1 MCHTPLL
8 TQHPAVWSQALAMH
22 WHYAILLLLL
32 CLSVSRVPRL
42 CGGSLVALLRVLQL
56 ITDAPTRRRTCLW
69 REPRCAAALFSAFSC
84 AKRRPPPSSGRV
96 AAPLVLLLFL
106 ATARPASTAEVAGCS
121 PGSWVNV
128 SGFVSPAALNGV
140 YAPYIY
146 NNASSAGLGWTLPY
160 SRWPPYNGT
169 GWPSGLTCN
178 MNSHFGSSFPDG
190 FYNVNNG
197 GQNSSS
203 QFFITLSANGNYYL
217 GTYYADYGYG
227 SYWGIHTGAATCGTG
242 NSKITSNLFVYNYCG
257 GAPCGAAN
265 TAADPF
271 TASTVTATVNSL
283 TFTNNLGIIS
293 SGSGVSGGGALW
305 SKYAGLVLTI
315 LPFTTTASTGSWT
328 NSDTPAGIVVS
339 CISPL
344 TCSSGQ
350 YVANTVTGS
359 FLSSYSCTNCSA
371 GTYQS
376 AALNSNG
383 AWSCIPCASGYS
395 TNGLSG
401 QSVCVPC
408 LYGTNGTSGQA
419 NCSAA
424 TGLARFALD
433 VAGNSTALASWT
445 GTNPCN
451 GTSTSNW
458 TGVTC
463 SGSLPVALAL
473 SGLGLTGSVS
483 CAASGNTSVTY
494 IDLVRA
500 HASTPSACSY

>member
-8 TQHPAVWSQALAMH
+8 TLQLSVWSQALAMH
-22 WHYAILLLLL
+22 WHYASLLLLL

-56 ITDAPTRRRTCLW
+56 ITDAPTRRRTCWW
-69 REPRCAAALFSAFSC
+69 REPRYAAAMVSAFSC

-96 AAPLVLLLFL
+96 AAFL
-106 ATARPASTAEVAGCS
+106 ALLHFLAAARPASTAEVAGCS
-121 PGSWVNV
+121 PGYWVNV
-128 SGFVSPAALNGV
+128 SGFVSPAGLNGV

-146 NNASSAGLGWTLPY
+146 NNASSSGLGWSLPY
-160 SRWPPYNGT
+160 SSWPPYNGT
-169 GWPSGLTCN
+169 GWPSGMTCN
-178 MNSHFGSSFPDG
+178 LNSHFSGNTFPDG

-197 GQNSSS
+197 GQSSSS
-203 QFFITLSANGNYYL
+203 QYFITLTAGI
-217 GTYYADYGYG
+217 TG
-227 SYWGIHTGAATCGTG
+227 SYTGVYWDVLAGNASCGASGYNKVTGNLFSYNNCVNSDDPFSTTCGIITG
-242 NSKITSNLFVYNYCG
+242 SAVW
-257 GAPCGAAN
+257 
-265 TAADPF
+265 
-271 TASTVTATVNSL
+271 TASGAYGTPSL
-283 TFTNNLGIIS
+283 S
-293 SGSGVSGGGALW
+293 YSGSIG
-305 SKYAGLVLTI
+305 
-315 LPFTTTASTGSWT
+315 
-328 NSDTPAGIVVS
+328 VS

-344 TCSSGQ
+344 TCSSGE

-359 FLSSYSCTNCSA
+359 TLSSYSCTNCSA

-376 AALNSNG
+376 ATLNSNG

-401 QSVCVPC
+401 QSACVPC
-408 LYGTNGTSGQA
+408 LYGTNGTTGQA

-451 GTSTSNW
+451 GTNTSNW

-483 CAASGNTSVTY
+483 CAASGNTSLSF

-500 HASTPSACSY
+500 RDSTPPVCSY

>member
-1 MCHTPLL
+1 M
-8 TQHPAVWSQALAMH
+8 
-22 WHYAILLLLL
+22 
-32 CLSVSRVPRL
+32 
-42 CGGSLVALLRVLQL
+42 
-56 ITDAPTRRRTCLW
+56 W
-69 REPRCAAALFSAFSC
+69 RESRYAAALVSAFSC

-96 AAPLVLLLFL
+96 AAPLALLHFL
-106 ATARPASTAEVAGCS
+106 ATARPASAAQVAGCS

-140 YAPYIY
+140 YAPYTY

-169 GWPSGLTCN
+169 AGWPSGLTCN
-178 MNSHFGSSFPDG
+178 LNSYFSGNTFPDG

-197 GQNSSS
+197 GLSSSS
-203 QFFITLSANGNYYL
+203 QYFITLTAGTSNSYSA
-217 GTYYADYGYG
+217 G
-227 SYWGIHTGAATCGTG
+227 SYWGILTGSAGCGSG
-242 NSKITSNLFVYNYCG
+242 SSKITSNLFVYNYCG
-257 GAPCGAAN
+257 GSPCVTN
-265 TAADPF
+265 TFSDPF
-271 TASTVTATVNSL
+271 SNATITSGSPSW
-283 TFTNNLGIIS
+283 TNTLGITS
-293 SGSGVSGGGALW
+293 SGTGVSGGGAIW
-305 SKYAGLVLTI
+305 STYGITPQ
-315 LPFTTTASTGSWT
+315 PFTVTVSSASWYNVWT
-328 NSDTPAGIVVS
+328 PQGIIVS

-376 AALNSNG
+376 ATLNSNG

-401 QSVCVPC
+401 QSACVPC

-433 VAGNSTALASWT
+433 VAGNSTVLASWT

-451 GTSTSNW
+451 GTNTSNW

-483 CAASGNTSVTY
+483 CAASGNTSLTF
-494 IDLVRA
+494 IDLVRVR
-500 HASTPSACSY
+500 ASTPPACSY